1 MPELYRESMQT
12 VPFQRCNLWRC
23 TSVTLGSWRSIESAA
38 RHRVANRREMYPD
51 LVRPSCL
58 NLHFQQG
65 KLPVRAFNL
74 LGYLPVRDGIPSR
87 PALRPAPR
95 SHARATNHVTADCR
109 IDGSFRHFGP
119 AVDQRDICLFD
130 FAMSKLFCQL
140 SMSQIR
146 FRNYHQAAG
155 FFVQTMDDSRPQLTA
170 DL

>member
-1 MPELYRESMQT
+1 MPELYRESMQKVT
-12 VPFQRCNLWRC
+12 FQRCNLWRC
-23 TSVTLGSWRSIESAA
+23 TSVTLGSWGSIESVA

-87 PALRPAPR
+87 PALRAAPR
-95 SHARATNHVTADCR
+95 SHACATDHVAADSR
-109 IDGSFRHFGP
+109 VDGPLCHLGP
-119 AVDQRDICLFD
+119 TVYQRDICFLD
-130 FAMSKLFCQL
+130 FATCKLLCQL

-146 FRNYHQAAG
+146 FGHQHQAAC
-155 FFVQTMDDSRPQLTA
+155 FFVQTMD
-170 DL
+170 